1 MSSLHGAALK
11 AQLAA
16 VFQTFPEVEA
26 AFLFGSEAEGRAR
39 ADSDLDVAVLLAC
52 EDAELTLRLLEAL
65 AAAGLDRVDLVVLN
79 QADPVTRF
87 EAVRAN
93 KLLFARQGFDRGE
106 FYSRIVREYL
116 DLLPILEPQRHA
128 LRHRLARA

>member
-1 MSSLHGAALK
+1 MSSPHDAALK

-16 VFQTFPEVEA
+16 VFEPFPEVEA

-39 ADSDLDVAVLLAC
+39 PDSDLDVAVLVAGEDGMLA
-52 EDAELTLRLLEAL
+52 LRLLEAL
-65 AAAGLDRVDLVVLN
+65 AAAGLDRVDLMVLN

-87 EAVRAN
+87 EVVRAN
-93 KLLFARQGFDRGE
+93 RLLFAREGFDRGG

-116 DLLPILEPQRHA
+116 DLLPVLEPQRQA
-128 LRHRLARA
+128 LRRRLGGA